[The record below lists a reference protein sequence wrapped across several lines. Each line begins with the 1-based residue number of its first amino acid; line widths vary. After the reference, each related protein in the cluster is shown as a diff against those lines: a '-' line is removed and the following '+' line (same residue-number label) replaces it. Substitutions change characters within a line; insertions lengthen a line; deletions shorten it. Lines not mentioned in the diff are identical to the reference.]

1 MNKRFDGGSKAQL
14 GWRGANSD
22 EQLYSPLFKFGY
34 FEQMHLIKHGEMT
47 KKWEKFKEDLF
58 EKQDG
63 FVQRKELKTSAKSIK
78 QQWDGRIEQFKTEFG
93 WEDEK

>member
-22 EQLYSPLFKFGY
+22 EQLYGPLFKFGY
-34 FEQMHLIKHGEMT
+34 FEQMHLLIKYGEMT

-63 FVQRKELKTSAKSIK
+63 FFQRKELKTSAKSIK
-78 QQWDGRIEQFKTEFG
+78 QQ
-93 WEDEK
+93 